1 MQFQEVAQRNVQAEQ
16 KKADRMPPTQVPA
29 NKPQIP
35 PHPLIG
41 GDGT

>member
-1 MQFQEVAQRNVQAEQ
+1 MQFQEVARCNVQAEQ
-16 KKADRMPPTQVPA
+16 KKADRIPPTQVPT

-35 PHPLIG
+35 PHLLIG